1 MVFEMKFEGLKE
13 LMSSPEPAE
22 ERLELL
28 AYQYNERLKEQALV
42 NGVSQFL
49 FDTSLEREFIL
60 KKVVELIPPGWQ
72 YPDITVARF
81 KYRDFDIKSPN
92 FRETQWRQ
100 RVTFTDADGI
110 EGFLDVLYLERM
122 PEDYEGPFLKEERNL
137 INVIGSLLPASMN
150 IFNRN
155 EEMKGAIDDILDVSK
170 EVGKGNIHERIDP
183 AHHSGDLK
191 NVVEGINNILDAY
204 SVPFEQLIETLG
216 DYSACNFS
224 SRIDDRLQF
233 EGEFLVLKESIN
245 GLGKRISDVIS
256 EIGRMADEFER
267 GNFRS
272 RVDEKL
278 VFEGDIAAI
287 KVSLNNVA
295 ETFSILV
302 SEVRSSVERINE
314 NSAEVSRGA
323 GDMAGAT
330 EKVAQSATNSASLTR
345 QLNDRVDTINQ
356 QIGGL
361 SDSNQEIASA
371 SGEVMEKTGY
381 VVEIGKV
388 AQSSGDFSREMMNS
402 VESIAKSSVEEINSL
417 SGQINTVGRVVKLI
431 NDITGQI
438 NLLALNAAIEA
449 ARAGEHGRG
458 FAVVAG
464 EVKNLAGE
472 ARAATDSIEKVVNDV
487 QVSSE
492 KTALAINKANE
503 EIING
508 VESVNKTIDGL
519 NEIIIQAGTIN
530 TDMKTIAKAIDEQ
543 AMIANNVST
552 NTREI
557 TGLTGD
563 VFREIEELAALAEET
578 SASVEE
584 ISGAI
589 HEVSTL
595 ADSVVG
601 DMNKYII

>member
-1 MVFEMKFEGLKE
+1 MKFEGLKE